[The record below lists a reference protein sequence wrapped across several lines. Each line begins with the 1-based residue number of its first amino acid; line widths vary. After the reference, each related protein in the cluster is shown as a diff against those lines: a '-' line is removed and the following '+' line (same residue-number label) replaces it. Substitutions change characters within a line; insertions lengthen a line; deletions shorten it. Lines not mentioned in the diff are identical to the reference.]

1 MRIKFVSILFLT
13 LFFSF
18 LNAGERQLRFDSLT
32 KTDPI
37 IIPQEIDFN
46 EFDACCTIKYA
57 YDGDWI
63 GGCSRKKFC
72 IIFRNYSYYA
82 HLTYLDNNNKKLF
95 RITLPDSL
103 QCMKEIRLNFDM
115 AGLGDNFAF
124 KEGILYSTDFQL
136 LSSQFFQFE
145 KLREL
150 ISTKKV
156 HKIRLDM
163 EKVVVK
169 WDYSCESRQP
179 KEEGKKKIEKVKK
192 EGEFVIKVDKTYFI
206 EIKYEGNVK

>member
-63 GGCSRKKFC
+63 GGCSRKKCCTILRDYF
-72 IIFRNYSYYA
+72 YYA
-82 HLTYLDNNNKKLF
+82 RLTYLDNKNIELF
-95 RITLPDSL
+95 QITLPDCWQALKGIHGNLDVS
-103 QCMKEIRLNFDM
+103 
-115 AGLGDNFAF
+115 GLGDNFVF
-124 KEGILYSTDFQL
+124 
-136 LSSQFFQFE
+136 
-145 KLREL
+145 REDL
-150 ISTKKV
+150 WS
-156 HKIRLDM
+156 
-163 EKVVVK
+163 
-169 WDYSCESRQP
+169 
-179 KEEGKKKIEKVKK
+179 
-192 EGEFVIKVDKTYFI
+192 
-206 EIKYEGNVK
+206 